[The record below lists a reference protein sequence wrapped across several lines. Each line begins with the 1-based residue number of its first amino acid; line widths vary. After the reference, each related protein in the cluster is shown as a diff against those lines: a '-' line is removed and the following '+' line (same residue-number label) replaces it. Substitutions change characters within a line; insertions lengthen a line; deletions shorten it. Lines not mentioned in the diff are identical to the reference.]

1 MHAVCASSAASS
13 ARGPA
18 RRGAGTPER
27 AARGVGAHQQ
37 GLGRLAPLPVRAGAP
52 ARRELAPVALE
63 HLSRGQR
70 RRRGQAEVLHETAK
84 GRLEERARRD
94 AQERAEE
101 LARAQRN
108 QARAADFQLA
118 GAYAFSV
125 KKELDQLG
133 REENK
138 AQKQAQDA
146 RLREQQSRTHLHHR
160 DAEAKLVT
168 RHREAIDAEE
178 AAKRERAAEEE
189 AAEVHNARRRHS

>member
-1 MHAVCASSAASS
+1 MKRTTLKSLEKLREERRDAASRELS
-13 ARGPA
+13 
-18 RRGAGTPER
+18 GTVRQRER
-27 AARGVGAHQQ
+27 A
-37 GLGRLAPLPVRAGAP
+37 
-52 ARRELAPVALE
+52 ET
-63 HLSRGQR
+63 
-70 RRRGQAEVLHETAK
+70 LHEAT
-84 GRLEERARRD
+84 RVRREERARRD

-101 LARAQRN
+101 LARAQKN

-138 AQKQAQDA
+138 AQQQVHDA
-146 RLREQQSRTHLHHR
+146 RLREQQSRATLHSR
-160 DAEAKLVT
+160 DAEAKIVT

-189 AAEVHNARRRHS
+189 AAEVHNARRPHS